1 MKLFK
6 IIILL
11 LIFCSSCSKNEN
23 VRFAICADVHQDI
36 IHDAPDR
43 IGAFVEEARNE
54 KVDFII
60 QLGDFCFPIEENKPF
75 LEIWNSFPGQKYHI
89 LGNHDMDRSSKQEG
103 MEFLG
108 MENSYYSF
116 DHGAFHFIVLDPN
129 FFVEDNKYVDYENGN
144 YFAHA
149 KTRATI
155 PPIQVEWLKKDISQT
170 EKFVV
175 VFSHQ
180 RLEGNSG
187 VKNQQEIREILD
199 DANLSKQKVIAC
211 FSGHDHDNIHTE
223 INGIHYIRINSMS
236 YKWVGQKYECTER
249 FSEEINEYRPNL
261 RYTLP
266 YAKPVFGIIEITPD
280 GLLKVKGKQGVYV
293 LPGPDELGV
302 KVDLQRS
309 PSVSDWSLNF

>member
-11 LIFCSSCSKNEN
+11 LILCSSCSKNES
-23 VRFAICADVHQDI
+23 VRFAICTDVHQDI

-43 IGAFVEEARNE
+43 MSVFVEEARNE

-75 LEIWNSFPGQKYHI
+75 LAIWNSFPGQKYHI
-89 LGNHDMDRSSKQEG
+89 LGNHDMDRSSKQEE

-108 MENSYYSF
+108 MKNSYYSF
-116 DHGAFHFIVLDPN
+116 DQGAFHFIVLDPN
-129 FFVEDNKYVDYENGN
+129 FFVEEDKYVDYENAN
-144 YFAHA
+144 YFTHA
-149 KTRATI
+149 NTRATI

-170 EKFVV
+170 KKFVV

-187 VKNQQEIREILD
+187 VKNQQEIRDILD

-211 FSGHDHDNIHTE
+211 FNGHNHDNMHTE
-223 INGIHYIRINSMS
+223 INKIHYIGINSMS
-236 YKWVGQKYECTER
+236 YDWVGQKYECTER
-249 FSEEINEYRPNL
+249 FSEEINEYRPNIK
-261 RYTLP
+261 YTLP
-266 YAKPVFGIIEITPD
+266 YTKPVFGIIEISPD
-280 GLLKVKGKQGVYV
+280 GLLKIKGKQGAYV

-302 KVDLQRS
+302 KLNFQQT
-309 PSVSDWSLNF
+309 PSVFDRSLNF